1 MGGESQGPA
10 GGDRARAPRFW
21 GWAAP
26 TPRALFSAG
35 WVLLPLRA
43 FLGGTFLF
51 AGLQK
56 LANPAFFKASNPV
69 SIQAQLAGAVRRSPV
84 HALLSPLTHVAVWV
98 GLVIAL
104 AEVAVG
110 LGALVGLWTR
120 VAAAGGVVLSVLLF
134 LTVSYHSSPYY
145 TGADIVFAFAWTPL
159 VLAGAGG
166 VLSADA
172 LVVNRARDR
181 MGARRD
187 TVVPVAFSVVRR
199 SCGVYVDGGCRVRGG
214 AACEPAPCPFLAVR
228 APASPRLD
236 VRELDRRTVASMGV
250 ASAGAAL
257 LGLLASSG
265 AAEAGRLA
273 GGTKAVTDTPVLGGT
288 RSLPAGGSGGTTP
301 APGSPGGSVPAGT
314 AIGASSVVPVGGA
327 ASFTDPKTGDPSLV
341 VQPRAGEFVA
351 FDAVCPH
358 AGCTVAYH
366 AGQGLFVC
374 PCHGSEFSGTTG
386 ALRLGPATTGLT
398 RIDVAE
404 GPDGQLYVT

>member
-1 MGGESQGPA
+1 MGGESRGPA
-10 GGDRARAPRFW
+10 GGDRARTPRFW

-26 TPRALFSAG
+26 PPRALSSAG
-35 WVLLPLRA
+35 WVLVPLRA
-43 FLGGTFLF
+43 FLGITFLF

-69 SIQAQLAGAVRRSPV
+69 SIQAQLAGAARRSPV

-110 LGALVGLWTR
+110 VGALLGLWTR
-120 VAAAGGVVLSVLLF
+120 AAAAGGLLLSLLLF

-145 TGADIVFAFAWTPL
+145 TGSDIVFAFAWTPL
-159 VLAGAGG
+159 LLAGAGG

-172 LVVNRARDR
+172 FVANRVRDR

-187 TVVPVAFSVVRR
+187 VVVPMAFSVVRR
-199 SCGVYVDGGCRVRGG
+199 SCGVYENGGCRVRGG
-214 AACEPAPCPFLAVR
+214 APCEPAPCPFLAVR
-228 APASPRLD
+228 APEPARLD
-236 VRELDRRTVASMGV
+236 VRELDRRTVASLGV

-257 LGLLASSG
+257 LGLLAASG

-273 GGTKAVTDTPVLGGT
+273 GGTKAVADTPVLGRTGPPT
-288 RSLPAGGSGGTTP
+288 AAGSGSATTVP
-301 APGSPGGSVPAGT
+301 ASSDGSVPAGT
-314 AIGASSVVPVGGA
+314 AIGAANAVPVGGA

-366 AGQGLFVC
+366 AGPGLFVC

-386 ALRLGPATTGLT
+386 ALRIGPATTGLT
-398 RIDVAE
+398 RIQVAE